1 MGDMKTLYF
10 DGTFVRRGKD
20 AAGSYGL
27 CKKFAVSNDLDT
39 ENNKNQVKFLMEL
52 DGLFKKYSI
61 NSVYID
67 RNRVPDPIDGARIVP
82 VENSECVYKGCL
94 VFVSNDKKLRL
105 AYMPRFCGKPDA
117 DYEYWNLTDGFAV
130 ANVIFKPTRTIS
142 VIKEVEE
149 EGND

>member
-20 AAGSYGL
+20 RAGSYKL
-27 CKKFAVSNDLDT
+27 CKKFAVTNDLDT

-61 NSVYID
+61 SSVYVD
-67 RNRVPDPIDGARIVP
+67 RNRAPDPIDGVKIDP
-82 VENSECVYKGCL
+82 ENGEYVYKGCL

-117 DYEYWNLTDGFAV
+117 DYEYWNPTDGFCV
-130 ANVIFKPTRTIS
+130 ANVIFKPTRTLS
-142 VIKEVEE
+142 VVKEVEE
-149 EGND
+149 EADD